1 LHWANII
8 RKIENYPT
16 LKTPKSVIYSAV
28 GLMIVATS
36 ILKAYFC
43 KKILLVNYL
52 SVENISK
59 SFGER
64 ALFNNLSFGINKDQ
78 KIAFIA
84 KNGSGKTT
92 IMKIINGEDE
102 PDTGNVVLRKGIKMA
117 FLSQVGSLQDEL
129 TIEESIF
136 ASDNPVL
143 KVIEAY
149 EKALENP
156 ENEEAYQ
163 KAFDGMDQHNAWDF
177 ETQYKQILFKLKL
190 EDFKLKVKNLSGG
203 QKKRLSLAIILINRP
218 DLLILDEPT
227 NHLDLEMIEWLETY
241 FAKENITLFMVTH
254 DRFFLERVCNEI
266 IELDNG
272 KLYQYKGNYSYYLE
286 KKEERIASENSSV
299 DKAQNLFVKELEWM
313 RRQPKA
319 RTTKSKSRQDD
330 FYDIKEK
337 AQSRRRENKV
347 ELEINME
354 RMGSKIIELHKIS
367 KKFKEHVI
375 LDTFSFDFQR
385 GERIGIIGKNGTG
398 KSTFLNLLTGTIPLD
413 SGKVVVGETIKIG
426 YYTQSGINP
435 KPGQRVIDV
444 IKEYGEFIPLMKGKL
459 ISASQLLERFLFDSK
474 KQYDFVDRLSGG
486 ELKRLYL
493 CTVLIQN
500 PNFLILDEPTN
511 DLDIVTL
518 NVLESF
524 LLDYPGCLLVVS
536 HDRYF
541 MDKIVDHLFIFRGQG
556 EIEDFPGNYSDFR
569 AYEDSADVAQKE
581 ENKADKK
588 DWKQNNP
595 TGNLTFNEQ
604 KEFQKTE
611 REIKDLEIQKI
622 AIEQLF
628 SDGKVADTDIEKKAN
643 ELKNIISKMEA
654 KEERWFELSSK
665 MEG

>member
-1 LHWANII
+1 
-8 RKIENYPT
+8 
-16 LKTPKSVIYSAV
+16 
-28 GLMIVATS
+28 M
-36 ILKAYFC
+36 
-43 KKILLVNYL
+43 NYL

-59 SFGER
+59 SYGER
-64 ALFNNLSFGINKDQ
+64 VLFDNVSFGINKDQ

-92 IMKIINGEDE
+92 IMNMINGLDE
-102 PDTGNVVLRKGIKMA
+102 PDTGQVVIRKEIKMA
-117 FLSQVGSLQDEL
+117 FLSQNNNLQDEL
-129 TIEESIF
+129 TIEENIF
-136 ASDNPVL
+136 ASDNEIL
-143 KVIEAY
+143 KVIERY

-156 ENEEAYQ
+156 NDEEAYQ
-163 KAFDGMDQHNAWDF
+163 RAFDDMDRHNAWDF
-177 ETQYKQILFKLKL
+177 ETQFKQILYKLKL
-190 EDFKLKVKNLSGG
+190 EDLKMKVKNMSGG
-203 QKKRLSLAIILINRP
+203 QKKRLSLAIILISKP

-227 NHLDLEMIEWLETY
+227 NHLDLEMIEWLEDY

-272 KLYQYKGNYSYYLE
+272 KIYQYKGNYSYYLE
-286 KKEERIASENSSV
+286 KKEERLASENASI
-299 DKAQNLFVKELEWM
+299 DKAQNLFVKELAWM

-330 FYDIKEK
+330 FYVIKEK
-337 AQSRRRENKV
+337 AESRRKENVV

-354 RMGSKIIELHKIS
+354 RMGSKIIEMVKLNKD
-367 KKFKEHVI
+367 FPDRTI
-375 LDTFSFDFQR
+375 LKDFSYSFQR

-398 KSTFLNLLTGTIPLD
+398 KSTFLNILTQTIQPD
-413 SGKVVVGETIKIG
+413 SGKVIIGDTIKIG

-435 KPGQRVIDV
+435 KPGQKVIDI
-444 IKEYGEFIPLMKGKL
+444 IKEYGEYIPLTKGKI
-459 ISASQLLERFLFDSK
+459 ISASQLLERFLFDAK
-474 KQYDFVDRLSGG
+474 KQYDFVEKLSGG

-524 LLDYPGCLLVVS
+524 LLDFPGCLLVVS

-541 MDKIVDHLFIFRGQG
+541 MDKIVDHLFVFRGEG

-569 AYEDSADVAQKE
+569 SYEDSAEPKNLNSVSTEKVSWKE
-581 ENKADKK
+581 KNTTSAGL
-588 DWKQNNP
+588 N
-595 TGNLTFNEQ
+595 FNEQ
-604 KEFQKTE
+604 KEFNKIE
-611 REIKDLEIQKI
+611 KEIKDLEYNKKQ
-622 AIEQLF
+622 IEQEF
-628 SDGKVADTDIEKKAN
+628 ADGKVADDKIEAKAN
-643 ELKNIISKMEA
+643 ELQKIIQTLEE

-665 MEG
+665 ME

>member
-1 LHWANII
+1 
-8 RKIENYPT
+8 
-16 LKTPKSVIYSAV
+16 
-28 GLMIVATS
+28 M
-36 ILKAYFC
+36 
-43 KKILLVNYL
+43 NYL

-59 SFGER
+59 SYGER
-64 ALFNNLSFGINKDQ
+64 TLFKNISFGINKDQ

-92 IMKIINGEDE
+92 IMNIINGFDE
-102 PDTGNVVLRKGIKMA
+102 PDTGQVVLRKSIRMA
-117 FLSQVGSLQDEL
+117 FLSQDNKLQDEL

-136 ASDNPVL
+136 ASDNESL
-143 KVIEAY
+143 KIIEAY

-156 ENEEAYQ
+156 DDEEAYQ

-227 NHLDLEMIEWLETY
+227 NHLDLEMIEWLESY

-272 KLYQYKGNYSYYLE
+272 QIYQYKGNYSYYLE
-286 KKEERIASENSSV
+286 KKEERVASENSSV

-330 FYDIKEK
+330 FYVIKEK
-337 AQSRRRENKV
+337 AQSRRRENVV

-367 KKFKEHVI
+367 KKFKDHVI
-375 LDTFSFDFQR
+375 LDNFSFDFQR

-398 KSTFLNLLTGTIPLD
+398 KSTFLNLLTGSIPLD
-413 SGKVVVGETIKIG
+413 SGKVVVGDTIKIG

-435 KPGQRVIDV
+435 KPAQRVIDV
-444 IKEYGEFIPLMKGKL
+444 IKEYGEYIPLTKGKI

-474 KQYDFVDRLSGG
+474 KQYDFVEKLSGG

-541 MDKIVDHLFIFRGQG
+541 MDKIVDNLFIFRGQG
-556 EIEDFPGNYSDFR
+556 LIENFPGNYSDFR
-569 AYEDSADVAQKE
+569 AYEDSMEPKQL
-581 ENKADKK
+581 ENVNTEKTN
-588 DWKQNNP
+588 WKQNVP

-604 KEFQKTE
+604 KEFQKIE
-611 REIKDLEIQKI
+611 REIKDLELEK
-622 AIEQLF
+622 AKIEQLF
-628 SDGKVADTDIEKKAN
+628 SDGKVAENDIEKKAN
-643 ELKNIISKMEA
+643 ELKNIITKLEV

-665 MEG
+665 MEV

>member
-1 LHWANII
+1 M
-8 RKIENYPT
+8 NY
-16 LKTPKSVIYSAV
+16 V
-28 GLMIVATS
+28 
-36 ILKAYFC
+36 
-43 KKILLVNYL
+43 

-64 ALFNNLSFGINKDQ
+64 TLFENLSFGINKDQ

-84 KNGSGKTT
+84 KNGSGKTC
-92 IMKIINGEDE
+92 IMKILNGEDE
-102 PDTGNVVLRKGIKMA
+102 PDTGQVVVRKDINMA
-117 FLSQVGSLQDEL
+117 FLSQDAALQEEL

-136 ASDNPVL
+136 ASDNATL
-143 KVIEAY
+143 KVIEQY

-156 ENEEAYQ
+156 DDAEAYQ
-163 KAFDGMDQHNAWDF
+163 KAFDQMDQLNAWDF

-203 QKKRLSLAIILINRP
+203 QKKRLALAIILINRP

-227 NHLDLEMIEWLETY
+227 NHLDLEMIEWLESY

-254 DRFFLERVCNEI
+254 DRFFLERVCN
-266 IELDNG
+266 NG
-272 KLYQYKGNYSYYLE
+272 KIYQYKGNYSYYLA
-286 KKEERIASENSSV
+286 KKEERIASENASV
-299 DKAQNLFVKELEWM
+299 DKAKNLFVKELEWM

-330 FYDIKEK
+330 FYVIKQK
-337 AQSRRRENKV
+337 AESRRKENVV

-354 RMGSKIIELHKIS
+354 RMGSKIIELHKVS
-367 KKFKEHVI
+367 KKFKDLVI
-375 LDTFSFDFQR
+375 LDNFSFDFQR

-413 SGKVVVGETIKIG
+413 QGKVVVGDTIKIG

-435 KPGQRVIDV
+435 KPGQKVIDI
-444 IKEYGEFIPLMKGKL
+444 IKEYGEYIPLTKGKI
-459 ISASQLLERFLFDSK
+459 ISAGQLLERFLFDRK
-474 KQYDFVDRLSGG
+474 KQHDFVEKLSGG

-541 MDKIVDHLFIFRGQG
+541 MDKIVDHLFVFRGQG

-569 AYEDSADVAQKE
+569 AYEDSADVQQKE
-581 ENKADKK
+581 DNKAEKK
-588 DWKQNNP
+588 EWKQQNN
-595 TGNLTFNEQ
+595 TSNLSFNEQ
-604 KEFQKTE
+604 KELQKIE
-611 REIKDLEIQKI
+611 REIKDLEYEKKQ
-622 AIEQLF
+622 IEGLF
-628 SDGKVADTDIEKKAN
+628 AENKVADSDITTKAMALQELIKKL
-643 ELKNIISKMEA
+643 ET

-665 MEG
+665 M

>member
-1 LHWANII
+1 
-8 RKIENYPT
+8 
-16 LKTPKSVIYSAV
+16 
-28 GLMIVATS
+28 M
-36 ILKAYFC
+36 
-43 KKILLVNYL
+43 NYL

-64 ALFNNLSFGINKDQ
+64 TLFENISFGINKDQ

-84 KNGSGKTT
+84 KNGSGKTC

-102 PDTGNVVLRKGIKMA
+102 PDTGQVVLRKEIKMA
-117 FLSQVGSLQDEL
+117 FLSQDHQLQDEL

-136 ASDNPVL
+136 ASDNETL
-143 KVIEAY
+143 KVIERY

-156 ENEEAYQ
+156 EDEEAYQ
-163 KAFDGMDQHNAWDF
+163 KAFDKMDQLNAWDF

-227 NHLDLEMIEWLETY
+227 NHLDLEMIEWLESY

-330 FYDIKEK
+330 FYVIKEK

-367 KKFKEHVI
+367 KKFKDHVI
-375 LDTFSFDFQR
+375 LDNFSFDFQR

-413 SGKVVVGETIKIG
+413 GGKVVVGETIKIG
-426 YYTQSGINP
+426 YYTQTGINP
-435 KPGQRVIDV
+435 KPNQRVIDI
-444 IKEYGEFIPLMKGKL
+444 IKEYGEYIPLTKGKI
-459 ISASQLLERFLFDSK
+459 ISASQLLERFLFDAK
-474 KQYDFVDRLSGG
+474 KQYDFVEKLSGG

-541 MDKIVDHLFIFRGQG
+541 MDKIVDHLFVFRGDG
-556 EIEDFPGNYSDFR
+556 VIEDFPGNYSDFR

-581 ENKADKK
+581 ENKAEKK

-604 KEFQKTE
+604 KEYQKIE
-611 REIKDLEIQKI
+611 REIKDLEIQKTN
-622 AIEQLF
+622 IEQLF
-628 SDGKVADTDIEKKAN
+628 SDGKIEESAIEKKAN
-643 ELKNIISKMEA
+643 ELKNIINKIEE
-654 KEERWFELSSK
+654 KEERWFELSAK
-665 MEG
+665 IEG

>member
-1 LHWANII
+1 
-8 RKIENYPT
+8 
-16 LKTPKSVIYSAV
+16 
-28 GLMIVATS
+28 M
-36 ILKAYFC
+36 
-43 KKILLVNYL
+43 NYL

-64 ALFNNLSFGINKDQ
+64 TLFDNISFGINKDQ

-92 IMKIINGEDE
+92 IMNIINGFDE
-102 PDTGNVVLRKGIKMA
+102 PDTGQVVLRKSIRMA
-117 FLSQVGSLQDEL
+117 FLSQDNKLQEEL

-136 ASDNPVL
+136 ASDNETL
-143 KVIEAY
+143 KVIQAY

-156 ENEEAYQ
+156 DDADAYQ

-227 NHLDLEMIEWLETY
+227 NHLDLEMIEWLESY
-241 FAKENITLFMVTH
+241 FSKENITLFMVTH

-272 KLYQYKGNYSYYLE
+272 KIYQYKGNYSYYLE
-286 KKEERIASENSSV
+286 KKEERIASENASV

-354 RMGSKIIELHKIS
+354 RMGSKIIELHKVS
-367 KKFKEHVI
+367 KKFKDLTI
-375 LDTFSFDFQR
+375 LDNFSFDFQR

-413 SGKVVVGETIKIG
+413 AGKVVVGETIKIG

-435 KPGQRVIDV
+435 KPGQRVIDI
-444 IKEYGEFIPLMKGKL
+444 IKEYGEFIPLSKGRI
-459 ISASQLLERFLFDSK
+459 ISASQLLERFLFDAK
-474 KQYDFVDRLSGG
+474 KQYDFVEKLSGG

-541 MDKIVDHLFIFRGQG
+541 MDKIVDNLFVFRGQG
-556 EIEDFPGNYSDFR
+556 IIENFPGNYSDFR

-611 REIKDLEIQKI
+611 REIKDLEAQKET
-622 AIEQLF
+622 IEQLF
-628 SDGKVADTDIEKKAN
+628 SEGKVADDAIEKKGN
-643 ELKNIISKMEA
+643 ELQNIINKIEK
-654 KEERWFELSSK
+654 KEERWFELSAK

>member
-1 LHWANII
+1 
-8 RKIENYPT
+8 
-16 LKTPKSVIYSAV
+16 
-28 GLMIVATS
+28 M
-36 ILKAYFC
+36 
-43 KKILLVNYL
+43 NYL

-59 SFGER
+59 SYGER
-64 ALFNNLSFGINKDQ
+64 VLFDNVSFGINKDQ

-92 IMKIINGEDE
+92 IMNMINGLDE
-102 PDTGNVVLRKGIKMA
+102 PDTGQVIIRKEINMV
-117 FLSQVGSLQDEL
+117 FLSQNNNLQDEL
-129 TIEESIF
+129 TIEENIF
-136 ASDNPVL
+136 ASDNEIL
-143 KVIEAY
+143 KVIERY

-156 ENEEAYQ
+156 NDEEAYQ
-163 KAFDGMDQHNAWDF
+163 RAFDDMDRHNAWDF
-177 ETQYKQILFKLKL
+177 ETQFKQILYKLKL
-190 EDFKLKVKNLSGG
+190 EDLKMKVKNMSGG
-203 QKKRLSLAIILINRP
+203 QKKRLSLAIILISKP

-227 NHLDLEMIEWLETY
+227 NHLDLEMIEWLEDY

-272 KLYQYKGNYSYYLE
+272 KIYQYKGNYSYYLA
-286 KKEERIASENSSV
+286 KKEERLASENASI
-299 DKAQNLFVKELEWM
+299 DKAQNLFVKELAWM

-330 FYDIKEK
+330 FYKIKEV
-337 AQSRRRENKV
+337 AESRRKENVV

-354 RMGSKIIELHKIS
+354 RMGSKIIEMVKLNKN
-367 KKFKEHVI
+367 FPDRTI
-375 LDTFSFDFQR
+375 LKDFSYSFQR

-398 KSTFLNLLTGTIPLD
+398 KSTFLNILTQTIQPD
-413 SGKVVVGETIKIG
+413 SGKVIIGDTIKIG

-435 KPGQRVIDV
+435 KPGQKVIDI
-444 IKEYGEFIPLMKGKL
+444 IKEYGEYIPLTKGKI
-459 ISASQLLERFLFDSK
+459 ISASQLLERFLFDAK
-474 KQYDFVDRLSGG
+474 KQYDFVEKLSGG

-541 MDKIVDHLFIFRGQG
+541 MDKIVDHLFVFRGEG

-569 AYEDSADVAQKE
+569 AYEDSAEPKVLNSVSTEKTNWKE
-581 ENKADKK
+581 
-588 DWKQNNP
+588 KQTAS
-595 TGNLTFNEQ
+595 TGLSFNEQ
-604 KEFQKTE
+604 KEFNKIE
-611 REIKDLEIQKI
+611 KEIKDLEYNKKQ
-622 AIEQLF
+622 IEQEF
-628 SDGKVADTDIEKKAN
+628 AVGKVSDDKIEAKAN
-643 ELKNIISKMEA
+643 ELQKIIKSLEE

-665 MEG
+665 ME

>member
-1 LHWANII
+1 
-8 RKIENYPT
+8 
-16 LKTPKSVIYSAV
+16 
-28 GLMIVATS
+28 M
-36 ILKAYFC
+36 
-43 KKILLVNYL
+43 NYL

-64 ALFNNLSFGINKDQ
+64 TLFDNISFGINKDQ

-92 IMKIINGEDE
+92 IMSIINGLEE
-102 PDTGNVVLRKGIKMA
+102 PDTGQVVLRKGIRMA
-117 FLSQVGSLQDEL
+117 FLSQDNNLQEEL

-136 ASDNPVL
+136 ASDNETL
-143 KVIEAY
+143 RIIAAY

-156 ENEEAYQ
+156 NDEEAYQ

-227 NHLDLEMIEWLETY
+227 NHLDLEMIEWLESY

-286 KKEERIASENSSV
+286 KKEERITSENASV
-299 DKAQNLFVKELEWM
+299 DKAKNLFTKELEWM

-330 FYDIKEK
+330 FYVIKEK

-367 KKFKEHVI
+367 KKFKDHVI
-375 LDTFSFDFQR
+375 MDNFSFDFQR

-413 SGKVVVGETIKIG
+413 SGRVVKGDTIKVG

-435 KPGQRVIDV
+435 KPNQRVIDI
-444 IKEYGEFIPLMKGKL
+444 IKEYGEFIPLAKGRM
-459 ISASQLLERFLFDSK
+459 ISASQLLERFLFDAK
-474 KQYDFVDRLSGG
+474 KQYDFVEKLSGG

-541 MDKIVDHLFIFRGQG
+541 MDKIVDHLFIFRGNG
-556 EIEDFPGNYSDFR
+556 EIENFPGNYSDFR

-581 ENKADKK
+581 ENKAEKK

-604 KEFQKTE
+604 KEYQKLE
-611 REIKDLEIQKI
+611 REIKDLEIDKTK
-622 AIEQLF
+622 IEQLF
-628 SDGKVADTDIEKKAN
+628 SDGKVADADIEKKAN
-643 ELKNIISKMEA
+643 ELQNIITKIDQ
-654 KEERWFELSSK
+654 KEERWFELSAK
-665 MEG
+665 IEG

>member
-1 LHWANII
+1 
-8 RKIENYPT
+8 
-16 LKTPKSVIYSAV
+16 
-28 GLMIVATS
+28 M
-36 ILKAYFC
+36 
-43 KKILLVNYL
+43 NYL

-64 ALFNNLSFGINKDQ
+64 TLFDNISFGINKDQ

-92 IMKIINGEDE
+92 IMSIINGLDE
-102 PDTGNVVLRKGIKMA
+102 PDTGQVVLRKGIRMA
-117 FLSQVGSLQDEL
+117 FLSQDNNLQEEL

-136 ASDNPVL
+136 ASDNETL

-156 ENEEAYQ
+156 DDEEAYQ

-227 NHLDLEMIEWLETY
+227 NHLDLEMIEWLESY

-286 KKEERIASENSSV
+286 KKEERITSENASV
-299 DKAQNLFVKELEWM
+299 DKAKNLFVKELEWM

-330 FYDIKEK
+330 FYLIKEK
-337 AQSRRRENKV
+337 AQSRRQENKV

-367 KKFKEHVI
+367 KKFKDHVI
-375 LDTFSFDFQR
+375 LDNFSFDFQR
-385 GERIGIIGKNGTG
+385 GARIGIIGKNGTG

-413 SGKVVVGETIKIG
+413 SGRVVKGDTIKIG

-435 KPGQRVIDV
+435 KPNQRVIDI
-444 IKEYGEFIPLMKGKL
+444 IKEYGEFIPLAKGRM
-459 ISASQLLERFLFDSK
+459 ISASQLLERFLFDAK
-474 KQYDFVDRLSGG
+474 KQYDFVEKLSGG

-541 MDKIVDHLFIFRGQG
+541 MDKIVDHLFIFRGKG
-556 EIEDFPGNYSDFR
+556 EIENFPGNYSDFR

-581 ENKADKK
+581 ENKAEKK

-604 KEFQKTE
+604 KEYQKLE
-611 REIKDLEIQKI
+611 REIKDLEIDKTK
-622 AIEQLF
+622 IEQLF
-628 SDGKVADTDIEKKAN
+628 SDGKVADADIEKKAN
-643 ELKNIISKMEA
+643 ELQNIINKIDQ
-654 KEERWFELSSK
+654 KEERWFELSAK
-665 MEG
+665 IEG

>member
-1 LHWANII
+1 LH
-8 RKIENYPT
+8 
-16 LKTPKSVIYSAV
+16 L
-28 GLMIVATS
+28 S
-36 ILKAYFC
+36 IFKLPHLQIFKL
-43 KKILLVNYL
+43 IMNYL

-59 SFGER
+59 SYGER
-64 ALFNNLSFGINKDQ
+64 VLFNNVSFGINKDQ

-92 IMKIINGEDE
+92 IMNMINGLDE
-102 PDTGNVVLRKGIKMA
+102 PDTGQVVIRKDIKMA
-117 FLSQVGSLQDEL
+117 FLSQNNNLQDEL
-129 TIEESIF
+129 TIEENIF
-136 ASDNPVL
+136 ASDNEIL
-143 KVIEAY
+143 KVIERY

-156 ENEEAYQ
+156 NEEEAYQ
-163 KAFDGMDQHNAWDF
+163 RAFDDMDRHNAWDF
-177 ETQYKQILFKLKL
+177 ETQFKQILYKLKL
-190 EDFKLKVKNLSGG
+190 EDLKMKVKNMSGG
-203 QKKRLSLAIILINRP
+203 QKKRLSLAIILISKP

-227 NHLDLEMIEWLETY
+227 NHLDLEMIEWLEDY

-272 KLYQYKGNYSYYLE
+272 KIYQYKGNYSYYLE
-286 KKEERIASENSSV
+286 KKEERLASENSSI
-299 DKAQNLFVKELEWM
+299 DKAQNLFVKELAWM

-330 FYDIKEK
+330 FYVIKEK
-337 AQSRRRENKV
+337 AESRRKENVV

-354 RMGSKIIELHKIS
+354 RMGSKIIEMVKLNKN
-367 KKFKEHVI
+367 FPDRTI
-375 LDTFSFDFQR
+375 LKDFTYAFQR

-398 KSTFLNLLTGTIPLD
+398 KSTFLNILTKTMQPD
-413 SGKVVVGETIKIG
+413 SGKVIIGDTIKIG

-435 KPGQRVIDV
+435 KPGQKVIDI
-444 IKEYGEFIPLMKGKL
+444 IKEYGEYIPLTKGKI
-459 ISASQLLERFLFDSK
+459 ISASQLLERFLFDAK
-474 KQYDFVDRLSGG
+474 KQYDFVEKLSGG

-524 LLDYPGCLLVVS
+524 LLDFPGCLLVVS

-541 MDKIVDHLFIFRGQG
+541 MDKIVDHLFVFRGEG

-569 AYEDSADVAQKE
+569 SYEDSVEPKVL
-581 ENKADKK
+581 NSVSTDKGS
-588 DWKQNNP
+588 WKQNNP
-595 TGNLTFNEQ
+595 AKAGLNFNEQ
-604 KEFQKTE
+604 KEFNKIE
-611 REIKDLEIQKI
+611 KDIKDLEYKKKQ
-622 AIEQLF
+622 IEQEF
-628 SDGKVADTDIEKKAN
+628 SDGKVSDDTIEVKAN
-643 ELKNIISKMEA
+643 ELQKIIQSLEE

-665 MEG
+665 ME

>member
-1 LHWANII
+1 
-8 RKIENYPT
+8 
-16 LKTPKSVIYSAV
+16 
-28 GLMIVATS
+28 M
-36 ILKAYFC
+36 
-43 KKILLVNYL
+43 NYL

-59 SFGER
+59 SYGER
-64 ALFNNLSFGINKDQ
+64 VLFDNVSFGINKDQ

-92 IMKIINGEDE
+92 IMNMINGLDE
-102 PDTGNVVLRKGIKMA
+102 PDTGQVVVRKEINMA
-117 FLSQVGSLQDEL
+117 FLSQNNNLQDEL
-129 TIEESIF
+129 TIEENIF
-136 ASDNPVL
+136 ASDNEIL
-143 KVIEAY
+143 KVIERY

-156 ENEEAYQ
+156 NDEEAYQ
-163 KAFDGMDQHNAWDF
+163 RAFDDMDRHNAWDF
-177 ETQYKQILFKLKL
+177 ETQFKQILYKLKL
-190 EDFKLKVKNLSGG
+190 EDLKMKVKNMSGG
-203 QKKRLSLAIILINRP
+203 QKKRLSLAIILISKP

-227 NHLDLEMIEWLETY
+227 NHLDLEMIEWLEDY

-272 KLYQYKGNYSYYLE
+272 KIYQYKGNYSYYLA
-286 KKEERIASENSSV
+286 KKEERLASENATI
-299 DKAQNLFVKELEWM
+299 DKAQNLFVKELAWM

-330 FYDIKEK
+330 FYKIKEV
-337 AQSRRRENKV
+337 AESRRKENVV

-354 RMGSKIIELHKIS
+354 RMGSKIIEMVKLNKN
-367 KKFKEHVI
+367 FPDRTI
-375 LDTFSFDFQR
+375 LKDFSYSFQR

-398 KSTFLNLLTGTIPLD
+398 KSTFLNILTQTIQPD
-413 SGKVVVGETIKIG
+413 SGKVIIGDTIKIG

-435 KPGQRVIDV
+435 KPGQKVIDI
-444 IKEYGEFIPLMKGKL
+444 IKEYGEYIPLTKGKI
-459 ISASQLLERFLFDSK
+459 ISASQLLERFLFDAK
-474 KQYDFVDRLSGG
+474 KQYDFVEKLSGG

-541 MDKIVDHLFIFRGQG
+541 MDKIVDHLFVFRGEG

-569 AYEDSADVAQKE
+569 AYEDSAEPKVLNSVSTEKTNWKE
-581 ENKADKK
+581 
-588 DWKQNNP
+588 KQTAS
-595 TGNLTFNEQ
+595 TGLSFNEQ
-604 KEFQKTE
+604 KEFNKIE
-611 REIKDLEIQKI
+611 REIKDLEIQKKT
-622 AIEQLF
+622 IEQEF
-628 SDGKVADTDIEKKAN
+628 ADGKVADDKIEAKAN
-643 ELKNIISKMEA
+643 ELQKIIQTLEE

-665 MEG
+665 ME

>member
-1 LHWANII
+1 
-8 RKIENYPT
+8 
-16 LKTPKSVIYSAV
+16 
-28 GLMIVATS
+28 M
-36 ILKAYFC
+36 
-43 KKILLVNYL
+43 NYL

-64 ALFNNLSFGINKDQ
+64 TLFENISFGINKDQ

-92 IMKIINGEDE
+92 IMSIINGLDE
-102 PDTGNVVLRKGIKMA
+102 PDTGQVVLRKGIKMA
-117 FLSQVGSLQDEL
+117 FLSQDNNLQDEL

-136 ASDNPVL
+136 ASDNETL
-143 KVIEAY
+143 KVIERY

-156 ENEEAYQ
+156 EDEEAYQ
-163 KAFDGMDQHNAWDF
+163 KAFDQMDQYNAWDF
-177 ETQYKQILFKLKL
+177 ETQFKQILFKLKL
-190 EDFKLKVKNLSGG
+190 EDFKLKVKSLSGG

-227 NHLDLEMIEWLETY
+227 NHLDLEMIEWLESY

-286 KKEERIASENSSV
+286 KKEERIASENASV

-330 FYDIKEK
+330 FYVIKEK

-367 KKFKEHVI
+367 KKFKDRVI
-375 LDTFSFDFQR
+375 LDNFSFDFQR

-398 KSTFLNLLTGTIPLD
+398 KSTFLNLLTSTIPVD
-413 SGKVVVGETIKIG
+413 GGKVIVGETIKIG

-435 KPGQRVIDV
+435 KPGQKVIDI
-444 IKEYGEFIPLMKGKL
+444 IKEYGEYIPLTKGKI
-459 ISASQLLERFLFDSK
+459 ISAGQLLERFLFDRK
-474 KQYDFVDRLSGG
+474 KQHDYVEKLSGG

-541 MDKIVDHLFIFRGQG
+541 MDKIVDHLFVFRGQG

-581 ENKADKK
+581 ENKAEKK

-604 KEFQKTE
+604 KEYQKIE
-611 REIKDLEIQKI
+611 REIKDLEIQKTN
-622 AIEQLF
+622 IEQLF
-628 SDGKVADTDIEKKAN
+628 SDGKIEESAIEKKAN
-643 ELKNIISKMEA
+643 ELKNIINKIEE
-654 KEERWFELSSK
+654 KEERWFELSAK
-665 MEG
+665 IEG

>member
-1 LHWANII
+1 
-8 RKIENYPT
+8 
-16 LKTPKSVIYSAV
+16 
-28 GLMIVATS
+28 M
-36 ILKAYFC
+36 
-43 KKILLVNYL
+43 NYL

-59 SFGER
+59 SYGER
-64 ALFNNLSFGINKDQ
+64 VLFKDISFGINKDQ

-92 IMKIINGEDE
+92 IMNMINGFDE
-102 PDTGNVVLRKGIKMA
+102 PDTGQVVIRKGIKMA
-117 FLSQVGSLQDEL
+117 FLSQNFNLQDEL

-136 ASDNPVL
+136 ASDNEVL
-143 KVIEAY
+143 QVIRNY

-156 ENEEAYQ
+156 EDEEKYQ
-163 KAFDGMDQHNAWDF
+163 KAFDDMDRFNAWDF
-177 ETQYKQILFKLKL
+177 ETQYKQILSKLKL
-190 EDFKLKVKNLSGG
+190 EDLKLKVNKLSGG

-227 NHLDLEMIEWLETY
+227 NHLDLEMIEWLEDY

-286 KKEERIASENSSV
+286 KKEERQISENSSI
-299 DKAQNLFVKELEWM
+299 DKAQNLFIKELAWM

-330 FYDIKEK
+330 FYVIKEK
-337 AQSRRRENKV
+337 AESRRKENVV

-354 RMGSKIIELHKIS
+354 RMGSKIIEMVKLNKN
-367 KKFKEHVI
+367 FPDRTI
-375 LDTFSFDFQR
+375 LKDFTYAFQR

-398 KSTFLNLLTGTIPLD
+398 KSTFLNILTKTMEPD
-413 SGKVVVGETIKIG
+413 SGKVIIGDTIKIG

-435 KPGQRVIDV
+435 KPGQKVIDI
-444 IKEYGEFIPLMKGKL
+444 IKEYGEYIPLTKGKI
-459 ISASQLLERFLFDSK
+459 ISASQLLERFLFDAK
-474 KQYDFVDRLSGG
+474 KQYDFVEKLSGG

-524 LLDYPGCLLVVS
+524 LLDFPGCLLVVS

-541 MDKIVDHLFIFRGQG
+541 MDKIVDHLFVFRGQG

-569 AYEDSADVAQKE
+569 SYEDSTEPKVLHSVST
-581 ENKADKK
+581 DKGS
-588 DWKQNNP
+588 WKQNQPAKAGLN
-595 TGNLTFNEQ
+595 FNEQ
-604 KEFQKTE
+604 KEFNKIE
-611 REIKDLEIQKI
+611 KEIKDLEYNKKQ
-622 AIEQLF
+622 IEQEF
-628 SDGKVADTDIEKKAN
+628 ADGKVADDKIEAKAN
-643 ELKNIISKMEA
+643 ELQKIIQTLEE

-665 MEG
+665 IE

>member
-1 LHWANII
+1 
-8 RKIENYPT
+8 
-16 LKTPKSVIYSAV
+16 
-28 GLMIVATS
+28 M
-36 ILKAYFC
+36 F
-43 KKILLVNYL
+43 
-52 SVENISK
+52 ENI
-59 SFGER
+59 
-64 ALFNNLSFGINKDQ
+64 SFGINKDQ

-84 KNGSGKTT
+84 KNGSGKTC

-102 PDTGNVVLRKGIKMA
+102 PDTGQVVIRKDIKMA
-117 FLSQVGSLQDEL
+117 FLSQDHNLQDEL

-136 ASDNPVL
+136 ASDNEIL
-143 KVIEAY
+143 KVIEQY
-149 EKALENP
+149 EKALEHP
-156 ENEEAYQ
+156 EDEEAYQ
-163 KAFDGMDQHNAWDF
+163 KAFDNMDRHNAWDF
-177 ETQYKQILFKLKL
+177 ETQFKQILFKLKL

-203 QKKRLSLAIILINRP
+203 QKKRLSLAIILISRP

-227 NHLDLEMIEWLETY
+227 NHLDLEMIEWLESY

-286 KKEERIASENSSV
+286 KKEERIASENASI
-299 DKAQNLFVKELEWM
+299 DKAQNLFVKELAWM

-330 FYDIKEK
+330 FYIIKEK
-337 AQSRRRENKV
+337 AESRRKENVV

-367 KKFKEHVI
+367 KKFGDHVI
-375 LDTFSFDFQR
+375 LDNFSFDFQR
-385 GERIGIIGKNGTG
+385 GARIGIIGKNGTG

-413 SGKVVVGETIKIG
+413 GGKVIVGDTIKIG

-435 KPGQRVIDV
+435 KPGQRVIDI
-444 IKEYGEFIPLMKGKL
+444 IKEYGEYIPLAKGRI
-459 ISASQLLERFLFDSK
+459 ISASQLLERFLFDAK
-474 KQYDFVDRLSGG
+474 KQYDYVEKLSGG

-541 MDKIVDHLFIFRGQG
+541 MDKIVDHLFVFRGQG
-556 EIEDFPGNYSDFR
+556 EIENFPGNYSDFR

-581 ENKADKK
+581 ENKAEKK
-588 DWKQNNP
+588 DWKQQNNT
-595 TGNLTFNEQ
+595 TGLSFNEQ
-604 KEFQKTE
+604 KEFQKIE
-611 REIKDLEIQKI
+611 REIKDLEFKKKE
-622 AIEQLF
+622 IEQLF
-628 SDGKVADTDIEKKAN
+628 SDGKVADADIEKKAN
-643 ELKNIISKMEA
+643 ELQNVIKKIEE
-654 KEERWFELSSK
+654 KEERWFELSAK
-665 MEG
+665 IEG

>member
-1 LHWANII
+1 LH
-8 RKIENYPT
+8 
-16 LKTPKSVIYSAV
+16 L
-28 GLMIVATS
+28 S
-36 ILKAYFC
+36 IFKLPHLQIFKL
-43 KKILLVNYL
+43 IMNYL

-59 SFGER
+59 SYGER
-64 ALFNNLSFGINKDQ
+64 VLFNNVSFGINKDQ

-92 IMKIINGEDE
+92 IMNMINGLDE
-102 PDTGNVVLRKGIKMA
+102 PDTGQVVIRKEINMA
-117 FLSQVGSLQDEL
+117 FLSQNNNLQDEL
-129 TIEESIF
+129 TIEENIF
-136 ASDNPVL
+136 ASDNEIL
-143 KVIEAY
+143 KVIERY

-156 ENEEAYQ
+156 NEEEAYQ
-163 KAFDGMDQHNAWDF
+163 RAFDDMDRHNAWDF
-177 ETQYKQILFKLKL
+177 ETQFKQILYKLKL
-190 EDFKLKVKNLSGG
+190 EDLKMKVKNMSGG
-203 QKKRLSLAIILINRP
+203 QKKRLSLAIILISKP

-227 NHLDLEMIEWLETY
+227 NHLDLEMIEWLEDY

-272 KLYQYKGNYSYYLE
+272 KIYQYKGNYSYYLE
-286 KKEERIASENSSV
+286 KKEERLASENSSI
-299 DKAQNLFVKELEWM
+299 DKAQNLFVKELAWM

-330 FYDIKEK
+330 FYVIKEK
-337 AQSRRRENKV
+337 AESRRKENVV

-354 RMGSKIIELHKIS
+354 RMGSKIIEMVKLNKN
-367 KKFKEHVI
+367 FPDRTI
-375 LDTFSFDFQR
+375 LKDFSYSFQR

-398 KSTFLNLLTGTIPLD
+398 KSTFLNILTQTMLPD
-413 SGKVVVGETIKIG
+413 SGKVIIGDTIKIG

-435 KPGQRVIDV
+435 KPGQKVIDI
-444 IKEYGEFIPLMKGKL
+444 IKEYGEYIPLTKGKI
-459 ISASQLLERFLFDSK
+459 ISASQLLERFLFDAK
-474 KQYDFVDRLSGG
+474 KQYDFVEKLSGG

-524 LLDYPGCLLVVS
+524 LLDFPGCLLVVS

-541 MDKIVDHLFIFRGQG
+541 MDKIVDHLFVFRGEG

-569 AYEDSADVAQKE
+569 SYEDSAEPKVL
-581 ENKADKK
+581 NSVSTDKGS
-588 DWKQNNP
+588 WKQNNHAKASL
-595 TGNLTFNEQ
+595 NFNEQ
-604 KEFQKTE
+604 KEFNKIE
-611 REIKDLEIQKI
+611 KDIKDLEYNKKQ
-622 AIEQLF
+622 IEQEF
-628 SDGKVADTDIEKKAN
+628 SEGKVSDDTIEAKAN
-643 ELKNIISKMEA
+643 ELQKIIRSLEE

-665 MEG
+665 ME